1 MVQVDAADK
10 LQLEGSLLVNRD
22 QNLEKYLGQT
32 IYGY

>member
-1 MVQVDAADK
+1 MVQVDAAVK
-10 LQLEGSLLVNRD
+10 LQLEGFLLVNRD